1 MSRGNTSQPNGPQLR
16 KASAQQ
22 LTEKGW
28 DNTMSKEDNNEVSSM
43 IIHSTLKKHGT
54 MEMGTAED
62 GLLLNTEI
70 QASDVR

>member
-1 MSRGNTSQPNGPQLR
+1 
-16 KASAQQ
+16 
-22 LTEKGW
+22 
-28 DNTMSKEDNNEVSSM
+28 MSKEDNNEVSSM

-62 GLLLNTEI
+62 GLMLNTEI